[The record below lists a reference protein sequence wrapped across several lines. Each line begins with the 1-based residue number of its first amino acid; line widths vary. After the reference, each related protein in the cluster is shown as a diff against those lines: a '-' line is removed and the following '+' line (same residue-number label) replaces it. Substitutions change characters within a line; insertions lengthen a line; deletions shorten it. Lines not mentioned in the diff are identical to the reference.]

1 MHPAPKQAL
10 CDGDQA
16 LIDADL
22 QELASV
28 VADFTPLLGR
38 TVTRAPKHLSGGLPE
53 PTFIS

>member
-1 MHPAPKQAL
+1 MHPEPKQAL

-28 VADFTPLLGR
+28 LTDFPPLLGR
-38 TVTRAPKHLSGGLPE
+38 TVTRPPDRVHGVPE
-53 PTFIS
+53 PTLIS